1 LGEDQQFDLRKKE
14 SSYEDYKAFSK
25 EFGTLDYRG
34 GVDFRHRVFV
44 GTGQQTD

>member
-1 LGEDQQFDLRKKE
+1 LGEDQQSGLRKKE
-14 SSYEDYKAFSK
+14 SSYEDYKGFSK
-25 EFGTLDYRG
+25 EFGTLDYRR